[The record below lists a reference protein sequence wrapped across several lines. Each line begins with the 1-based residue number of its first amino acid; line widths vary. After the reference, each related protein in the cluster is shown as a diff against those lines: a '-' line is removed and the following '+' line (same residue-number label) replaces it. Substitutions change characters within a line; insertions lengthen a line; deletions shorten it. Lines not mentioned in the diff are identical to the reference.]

1 MIFSENTFVRRI
13 YEGQANVI
21 VTPKIFEQPEEV
33 VDWVKL
39 NHNFKQSSTFYP
51 GIRMPIPLWI
61 LKPVVAAAIRS
72 IRNVFNIPNG
82 LVPRLTGAD
91 FSLITREPSKL
102 DVMQRL
108 PHYDDVYPFQFAV
121 LCYLSQGLHGGTGFF
136 QHNKSKI
143 FRLLERDEATYFKIL
158 QKELADEAPLSQ
170 YPSKNCPL
178 FSLTDIVDFTY
189 NTMAIYPG
197 NLLHS
202 ALIEPQSD
210 ISPDIKK
217 GRLTANIFIRFS

>member
-1 MIFSENTFVRRI
+1 MLFSEDTYVRSI
-13 YEGQANVI
+13 YKSQANVI
-21 VTPKIFEQPEEV
+21 VTTKIFEHPDKV
-33 VDWVKL
+33 VDWVEL

-102 DVMQRL
+102 GVMQRL
-108 PHYDDVYPFQFAV
+108 PHYDNVYPFQFAV
-121 LCYLSQGLHGGTGFF
+121 LCYLSQGPHGGTGFF

-143 FRLLERDEATYFKIL
+143 FRLLEHDEATYFKTL
-158 QKELADEAPLSQ
+158 QKELANEAPLSQ
-170 YPSKNCPL
+170 YPSRDCPL
-178 FSLTDIVDFTY
+178 FTLTDIVDFTY
-189 NTMAIYPG
+189 NIMVIYPG